1 MNIYGFMI
9 VKDEADIVGQTLESL
24 QKYGNFTKI
33 FVFDNGSSDDTL
45 QVLQRFANDH
55 IIVNPIHDA
64 FSDNLKYE
72 NVYKHQSIFK
82 NGDWF
87 AILDADEVYQESL
100 LPLVQA
106 AEREQ
111 ANYIESRSAQ
121 FYFTEAESNYDFD
134 PVLPAVQQRSY
145 YLLNYGEPRV
155 FKYIQG
161 TTLTAD
167 QVKKRGHP
175 LVCCSQQLLMH
186 HFQFRSSRQTQR
198 RLDIRLANN
207 AHSNNWGHITSA
219 NWKDYMV
226 PARHLHRFDGT
237 IKPGLPAGANLFKI
251 RDNAAYTMANL
262 NWLRRHK
269 HLTDKQ
275 LQFFSATLFQRLLG
289 KLWPSS

>member
-9 VKDEADIVGQTLESL
+9 VKDEADIVAQTLESL
-24 QKYGNFTKI
+24 QKYGGFTKI
-33 FVFDNGSSDDTL
+33 FVFDNGSTDGTL
-45 QVLQRFANDH
+45 QVVQRFANGN
-55 IIVNPIHDA
+55 IEVNPLHNA

-72 NVYKHQSIFK
+72 NVYRHQSLFK

-87 AILDADEVYQESL
+87 AILDADELYQE
-100 LPLVQA
+100 PLAPLIQI

-121 FYFTEAESNYDFD
+121 FYFTEQEVNYDFD
-134 PVLPAVQQRSY
+134 PALPAVQQRSF

-155 FKYIQG
+155 FKYLEG

-167 QVKKRGHP
+167 QVKKKEQP
-175 LVCCSQQLLMH
+175 LVCCSQQLLIH
-186 HFQFRSSRQTQR
+186 HFQFRSARQTQR

-207 AHSNNWGHITSA
+207 AHSKNWGHITSA
-219 NWKDYMV
+219 NWKDYVV
-226 PARHLHRFDGT
+226 PARHLHQFDGAVQT
-237 IKPGLPAGANLFKI
+237 GLPAGANLFKI

-262 NWLRRHK
+262 NWLRRHQ
-269 HLTDKQ
+269 HLTHQQ

-289 KLWPSS
+289 KLW